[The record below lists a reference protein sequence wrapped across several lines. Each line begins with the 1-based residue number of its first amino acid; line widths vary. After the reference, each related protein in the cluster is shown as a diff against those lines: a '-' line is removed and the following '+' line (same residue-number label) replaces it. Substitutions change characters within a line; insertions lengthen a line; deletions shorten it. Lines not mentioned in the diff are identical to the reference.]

1 MSLIEKIDKNRLPRH
16 VAIIMDGNGRWAK
29 AKGKDRSFGHQEG
42 VVSVRKI
49 MDAVTQLGLKY
60 LTLYTFSTENWNRPE
75 EEVQALMSL
84 LVSAIHRETPDM
96 MKKNVRLTAI
106 GDLSRLREDAYNT
119 LQECI
124 DTTSA
129 NTGTTLVLALSYS
142 SRWEITRA
150 ARQLAQEVLEQKI
163 NPICQPEFARD
174 LLRAAKERGINTAI
188 ESMACVPWK
197 NIEMVLPYLDTYLM
211 DIKHTNQEKHK
222 QFTGKP
228 NGLALENARKVALS
242 GQTNLVIRVP
252 VVPTFNDSVEE
263 IKSIASFAATLPGVK
278 KIHLLPYH
286 RLGQDKYD
294 WLGREYKLP
303 EILPPEPEHMEL
315 LKKAVHS
322 VCDLDCQIGG

>member
-142 SRWEITRA
+142 SRWEITSA

-163 NPICQPEFARD
+163 NPNDITEAMVSDHLTTKNIPDPD
-174 LLRAAKERGINTAI
+174 LLIRTGGEKRISNFLLWQLSYAEFFFTDVFWPDFREEELYEAILYYQQRERR
-188 ESMACVPWK
+188 
-197 NIEMVLPYLDTYLM
+197 
-211 DIKHTNQEKHK
+211 
-222 QFTGKP
+222 FGKTSEQ
-228 NGLALENARKVALS
+228 L
-242 GQTNLVIRVP
+242 
-252 VVPTFNDSVEE
+252 
-263 IKSIASFAATLPGVK
+263 
-278 KIHLLPYH
+278 
-286 RLGQDKYD
+286 
-294 WLGREYKLP
+294 
-303 EILPPEPEHMEL
+303 IL
-315 LKKAVHS
+315 
-322 VCDLDCQIGG
+322 

>member
-1 MSLIEKIDKNRLPRH
+1 MSLIEKKDKNRLPRH

-163 NPICQPEFARD
+163 NPNDITEAMVSDHLTTKNIPDPD
-174 LLRAAKERGINTAI
+174 LLIRTGGEKRISNFLLWQLSYAEFFFTDVFWPDFREEELYEAILYYQQRERR
-188 ESMACVPWK
+188 
-197 NIEMVLPYLDTYLM
+197 
-211 DIKHTNQEKHK
+211 
-222 QFTGKP
+222 FGKTSEQ
-228 NGLALENARKVALS
+228 L
-242 GQTNLVIRVP
+242 
-252 VVPTFNDSVEE
+252 
-263 IKSIASFAATLPGVK
+263 
-278 KIHLLPYH
+278 
-286 RLGQDKYD
+286 
-294 WLGREYKLP
+294 
-303 EILPPEPEHMEL
+303 IL
-315 LKKAVHS
+315 
-322 VCDLDCQIGG
+322 